1 MFPHILLLSLCTWNF
16 ASLSR
21 FSFKSKLRPL
31 WSIRKN
37 GGATSKT
44 GSFKHISRSANIGV
58 RNFPHF
64 CKVFLAEEQ
73 ISYPTFP
80 FTEEPRV
87 EKDCRI
93 QRRLPKIDDWTH
105 TTHSTVWKSWKS
117 CFFFIMIS
125 MVLLT
130 FPGIKNELLV
140 SNFLSQWVRKI
151 RVNFFIFPRPTST
164 SLKDPLV
171 LPLSA
176 KKDLQWCPPTN
187 YFSTF

>member
-80 FTEEPRV
+80 FTEKPRAK
-87 EKDCRI
+87 KDCRI
-93 QRRLPKIDDWTH
+93 QRRLPKIDDWTVD
-105 TTHSTVWKSWKS
+105 THNTCHRMKKLKK
-117 CFFFIMIS
+117 CLFLKILIS
-125 MVLLT
+125 MVFLT
-130 FPGIKNELLV
+130 FSGIKHELLF
-140 SNFLSQWVRKI
+140 S
-151 RVNFFIFPRPTST
+151 IFCDSE
-164 SLKDPLV
+164 LEK
-171 LPLSA
+171 
-176 KKDLQWCPPTN
+176 
-187 YFSTF
+187 